1 LLGRA
6 LQGPLRETLQ
16 RHSEGL
22 VLSLG
27 TSDLVGTIKDLF
39 LSLVI
44 VCNVLSNIINARL
57 SFLAAVGD
65 FAQSVTLFRPNVNH

>member
-1 LLGRA
+1 MSCFGLAYFFFLLK
-6 LQGPLRETLQ
+6 
-16 RHSEGL
+16 GL

-44 VCNVLSNIINARL
+44 VCNVLFNIINARL

-65 FAQSVTLFRPNVNH
+65 SAQSVTLFRPNVNH

>member
-1 LLGRA
+1 VGQA
-6 LQGPLRETLQ
+6 LQSPLRETLQ